1 MDRLRRFIRISNI
14 YYNMGL
20 DKARNRNLSGAVV
33 CLKKS
38 LQFNKCNIDA
48 RNLLGLIYYEIG
60 EITDALSAWVISQN
74 LVPENNR
81 ASIYLE
87 KIRKKSGRLAN
98 YEEHIDKYNQA
109 LSHAK
114 TGNEDLAILQLSRV
128 VEENDKY
135 LQAALLLSLLY
146 IFKEEYPKAGR
157 ILLKILKVDKYN
169 EKALYYLDI
178 VRTNTGKADAEYKKA
193 GISLSHKKMQDD
205 DVILP
210 SDYNQYTGW
219 QTVFNIGI
227 GLLIGA
233 SATLFLYMP
242 TRMAAVN
249 NAHNTEILSYTE
261 KAYNDNVKIASLE
274 EQITALQTENTSLS
288 TLYDSGEENM
298 ATRLRQYQLLIALV
312 NAYRKG
318 DMNTASLYYAD
329 IDLSQI
335 TTIEDGSGIDL
346 GALYADI
353 VEYMTANAY
362 INLAS
367 MGDDSMGAGD
377 YNKAVEYFDKSLKLN
392 SSFVYALLRK
402 GVAYKALGE
411 TDKANE
417 IFTEIITSYSGTDE
431 AIKAKEERG
440 Y

>member
-1 MDRLRRFIRISNI
+1 MDILRRFIRISNI

-20 DKARNRNLSGAVV
+20 DKARARNLSGAVL

-38 LQFNKCNIDA
+38 LQFNKYNIDA

-60 EITDALSAWVISQN
+60 EIADALSAWVISQS
-74 LVPENNR
+74 LMEEHNR
-81 ASIYLE
+81 ASVYLE
-87 KIRKKSGRLAN
+87 KIRKKSGRLEQ
-98 YEEHIDKYNQA
+98 YEAHIDKYNQA

-114 TGNEDLAILQLSRV
+114 NGNEDLATLQLSRI
-128 VEENDKY
+128 VEENGKY

-146 IFKEEYPKAGR
+146 ISKEDYQKAGR
-157 ILLKILKVDKYN
+157 ILLKALKVDKYN

-178 VRTNTGKADAEYKKA
+178 VRENTGKADTEYKRA

-233 SATLFLYMP
+233 STTLFLYMP

-249 NAHNTEILSYTE
+249 NAHNIEILKYTE
-261 KAYNDNVKIASLE
+261 KAYNDNVTITSLKEQLEKLE
-274 EQITALQTENTSLS
+274 EENTKLN
-288 TLYDSGEENM
+288 TLYDSGEANM
-298 ATRLRQYQLLIALV
+298 ATRLQQYQRLV
-312 NAYRKG
+312 AMVDAYRKG
-318 DMNTASLYYAD
+318 DTDTASRYYAD
-329 IDLSQI
+329 LDFSQI
-335 TTIEDGSGIDL
+335 TTIEDGSGINL
-346 GALYADI
+346 ATLYADV
-353 VEYMTANAY
+353 VEYMQANAY
-362 INLAS
+362 IRLAA
-367 MGDDSMGAGD
+367 MGDAAMGEED
-377 YNKAVEYFDKSLKLN
+377 YNKAIEYFDKSLKLK
-392 SSFVYALLRK
+392 SDFIYALLRK
-402 GVAYKALGE
+402 GAAYKSLGE
-411 TDKANE
+411 TDKATE
-417 IFTEIITSYSGTDE
+417 LFTEIITGYPDTDE